1 MSTVAAPSWLTTFD
15 PGSPSSITSSLG
27 SLLPSSASDPANSST
42 PAGFNVLQPKPVA
55 PPAGPSQYQQAL
67 DAFKVTAD
75 TFLIQSALNGYQ
87 PLAAAAAFGSTQAYY
102 EGLNSTAQQILSAGQ
117 SGNYG
122 SLNAL
127 A

>member
-1 MSTVAAPSWLTTFD
+1 MSAVTGPSWLNSFD
-15 PGSPSSITSSLG
+15 PGSPSSLSSSLS

-42 PAGFNVLQPKPVA
+42 PAGFNILQPGPAA
-55 PPAGPSQYQQAL
+55 PAAGPSQYQKAL

-75 TFLIQSALNGYQ
+75 TFLIQSALNGFQ
-87 PLAAAAAFGSTQAYY
+87 QLAAPAVFGSPQAYY
-102 EGLNSTAQQILSAGQ
+102 QGLSSTAHQILSAGQ

-122 SLNAL
+122 SVNAL